1 LEDRLF
7 EGMDPGL
14 QAELKIEGTALDI
27 MIIVVSKTYQ
37 GKGLSNLLIA

>member
-1 LEDRLF
+1 MEDRLF
-7 EGMDPGL
+7 EGLDQNL

-27 MIIVVSKTYQ
+27 MIIVVKKEYQ